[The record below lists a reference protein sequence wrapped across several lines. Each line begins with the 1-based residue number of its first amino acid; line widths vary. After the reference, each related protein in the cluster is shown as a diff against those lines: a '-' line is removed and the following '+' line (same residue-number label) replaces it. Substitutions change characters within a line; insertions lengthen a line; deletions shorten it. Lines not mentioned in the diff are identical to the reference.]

1 MKREILKTTLV
12 AGTLDIFGAFAQ
24 NYVARKTPPDIIL
37 RYIASGLFG
46 KTAFTGGVLYPLV
59 GLLCHFLIV
68 LACVVVYFKL
78 FPRMQFLQKNIF
90 LSALL
95 VALVAWGVT
104 TLLVVPLSKI
114 GASSFQ
120 LSAALTAIAIL
131 FFCIGLPIAFFT
143 RQYFKPPA
151 TGQYRH

>member
-1 MKREILKTTLV
+1 MKREILKTTFV
-12 AGTLDIFGAFAQ
+12 AGTLDIFGAFAH
-24 NYVARKTPPDIIL
+24 NYITRQTPPDIIL

-46 KTAFTGGVLYPLV
+46 KTAFSGGGLYPLI

-78 FPRMQFLQKNIF
+78 FPRISLLRKNIL

-104 TLLVVPLSKI
+104 TLLVIPLSKI
-114 GASSFQ
+114 GTSSFE

-131 FFCIGLPIAFFT
+131 YICIGLPIAFFT
-143 RQYFKPPA
+143 RQYFK
-151 TGQYRH
+151 RRM